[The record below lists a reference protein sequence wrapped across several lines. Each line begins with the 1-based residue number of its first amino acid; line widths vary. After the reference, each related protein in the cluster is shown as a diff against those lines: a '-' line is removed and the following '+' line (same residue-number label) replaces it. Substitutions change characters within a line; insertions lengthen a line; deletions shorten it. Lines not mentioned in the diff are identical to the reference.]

1 MYIYI
6 SADPSHLQGERVRE
20 KVVLRRLVVVVGV
33 LVLVLAVVVV
43 VVVLVVVVVVVV
55 AVVVLVLV
63 LALVVVAPLLFLVAD
78 VCCSCCCWSFSSCCS
93 FGFGFRFG
101 LWLLLLFFLLL
112 LLLLLLF
119 SSSLSNPATS
129 KADLL
134 IPRNAPAPRVS
145 VPPKAKAPE
154 STCRSASDI
163 AGSEEKYTHTF
174 PTQEQVT
181 TKPFF
186 LRSRPLDQ
194 GSAAGGVAP
203 LISFIWLFGLEVCTL
218 HSMCA
223 HGFSTHSIFISQ
235 LKCEWHPERPAIRAQ
250 VAALL
255 WLRGV
260 KAGPIWWLGNDGP
273 TPSLGAIAEGLTR
286 RPSGPVAVPVGRHW
300 SPITKWYGFAMFH
313 FRYEPWS
320 VLRRLGQNHRN

>member
-1 MYIYI
+1 MVNIYI
-6 SADPSHLQGERVRE
+6 RRPQPSAGVARPR
-20 KVVLRRLVVVVGV
+20 KVVLRRLVVVVG
-33 LVLVLAVVVV
+33 VLVLAVVVV

-63 LALVVVAPLLFLVAD
+63 LVLALVVVAPLLFLVAV

-101 LWLLLLFFLLL
+101 LWLLLLLLLLLLFFFLLL

-203 LISFIWLFGLEVCTL
+203 LIVEWGPNQLNVLAHLFQ
-218 HSMCA
+218 
-223 HGFSTHSIFISQ
+223 IF
-235 LKCEWHPERPAIRAQ
+235 
-250 VAALL
+250 
-255 WLRGV
+255 
-260 KAGPIWWLGNDGP
+260 WW
-273 TPSLGAIAEGLTR
+273 
-286 RPSGPVAVPVGRHW
+286 
-300 SPITKWYGFAMFH
+300 
-313 FRYEPWS
+313 
-320 VLRRLGQNHRN
+320 

>member
-1 MYIYI
+1 MVNIYIYI

-43 VVVLVVVVVVVV
+43 VVVLVVAVV

-63 LALVVVAPLLFLVAD
+63 LALVVVVPLLFLVAVVC
-78 VCCSCCCWSFSSCCS
+78 VCCCCCWWWWWWLVCCCCSCCS

-101 LWLLLLFFLLL
+101 LWLLLLLLLLFLFLFLLLFLLLL

-203 LISFIWLFGLEVCTL
+203 LYIYEIWY
-218 HSMCA
+218 
-223 HGFSTHSIFISQ
+223 
-235 LKCEWHPERPAIRAQ
+235 AQ
-250 VAALL
+250 KFPGKINTSYDSDQYL
-255 WLRGV
+255 
-260 KAGPIWWLGNDGP
+260 D
-273 TPSLGAIAEGLTR
+273 
-286 RPSGPVAVPVGRHW
+286 
-300 SPITKWYGFAMFH
+300 
-313 FRYEPWS
+313 
-320 VLRRLGQNHRN
+320 

>member
-1 MYIYI
+1 M
-6 SADPSHLQGERVRE
+6 
-20 KVVLRRLVVVVGV
+20 
-33 LVLVLAVVVV
+33 
-43 VVVLVVVVVVVV
+43 
-55 AVVVLVLV
+55 
-63 LALVVVAPLLFLVAD
+63 
-78 VCCSCCCWSFSSCCS
+78 
-93 FGFGFRFG
+93 
-101 LWLLLLFFLLL
+101 

-203 LISFIWLFGLEVCTL
+203 LYYMINLYKNIYCTY
-218 HSMCA
+218 SMLREARKSYGSRTGVRECYGSA
-223 HGFSTHSIFISQ
+223 T
-235 LKCEWHPERPAIRAQ
+235 
-250 VAALL
+250 AAMAMQ
-255 WLRGV
+255 R
-260 KAGPIWWLGNDGP
+260 
-273 TPSLGAIAEGLTR
+273 E
-286 RPSGPVAVPVGRHW
+286 
-300 SPITKWYGFAMFH
+300 WYGSGMGVV
-313 FRYEPWS
+313 REWYGRGTGVVREW
-320 VLRRLGQNHRN
+320 

>member
-1 MYIYI
+1 MI
-6 SADPSHLQGERVRE
+6 
-20 KVVLRRLVVVVGV
+20 
-33 LVLVLAVVVV
+33 
-43 VVVLVVVVVVVV
+43 
-55 AVVVLVLV
+55 
-63 LALVVVAPLLFLVAD
+63 
-78 VCCSCCCWSFSSCCS
+78 FSSCCS

-101 LWLLLLFFLLL
+101 LWLLLLFFFFFLL

-203 LISFIWLFGLEVCTL
+203 LYIYIYEIWY
-218 HSMCA
+218 
-223 HGFSTHSIFISQ
+223 
-235 LKCEWHPERPAIRAQ
+235 AQ
-250 VAALL
+250 KFPGKINTSYDSDQYL
-255 WLRGV
+255 
-260 KAGPIWWLGNDGP
+260 D
-273 TPSLGAIAEGLTR
+273 
-286 RPSGPVAVPVGRHW
+286 
-300 SPITKWYGFAMFH
+300 
-313 FRYEPWS
+313 
-320 VLRRLGQNHRN
+320 

>member
-1 MYIYI
+1 MHV
-6 SADPSHLQGERVRE
+6 P
-20 KVVLRRLVVVVGV
+20 VVLDLVFV
-33 LVLVLAVVVV
+33 LVY
-43 VVVLVVVVVVVV
+43 
-55 AVVVLVLV
+55 
-63 LALVVVAPLLFLVAD
+63 
-78 VCCSCCCWSFSSCCS
+78 
-93 FGFGFRFG
+93 GFGLWLW
-101 LWLLLLFFLLL
+101 LWLLLLFFFLL

-203 LISFIWLFGLEVCTL
+203 LYVYI
-218 HSMCA
+218 
-223 HGFSTHSIFISQ
+223 
-235 LKCEWHPERPAIRAQ
+235 
-250 VAALL
+250 
-255 WLRGV
+255 
-260 KAGPIWWLGNDGP
+260 
-273 TPSLGAIAEGLTR
+273 
-286 RPSGPVAVPVGRHW
+286 
-300 SPITKWYGFAMFH
+300 
-313 FRYEPWS
+313 
-320 VLRRLGQNHRN
+320 

>member
-1 MYIYI
+1 M
-6 SADPSHLQGERVRE
+6 
-20 KVVLRRLVVVVGV
+20 
-33 LVLVLAVVVV
+33 
-43 VVVLVVVVVVVV
+43 
-55 AVVVLVLV
+55 
-63 LALVVVAPLLFLVAD
+63 
-78 VCCSCCCWSFSSCCS
+78 
-93 FGFGFRFG
+93 
-101 LWLLLLFFLLL
+101 LLFFLL

-203 LISFIWLFGLEVCTL
+203 LIWQVHMPIHLQ
-218 HSMCA
+218 
-223 HGFSTHSIFISQ
+223 SI
-235 LKCEWHPERPAIRAQ
+235 CPRNH
-250 VAALL
+250 VAAKKKNTVSLATACDWFCNSAEL
-255 WLRGV
+255 MRCLKDQAAMASL
-260 KAGPIWWLGNDGP
+260 KAVNLK
-273 TPSLGAIAEGLTR
+273 LT
-286 RPSGPVAVPVGRHW
+286 ALKK
-300 SPITKWYGFAMFH
+300 T
-313 FRYEPWS
+313 E
-320 VLRRLGQNHRN
+320 

>member
-1 MYIYI
+1 M
-6 SADPSHLQGERVRE
+6 L
-20 KVVLRRLVVVVGV
+20 
-33 LVLVLAVVVV
+33 
-43 VVVLVVVVVVVV
+43 
-55 AVVVLVLV
+55 
-63 LALVVVAPLLFLVAD
+63 
-78 VCCSCCCWSFSSCCS
+78 
-93 FGFGFRFG
+93 
-101 LWLLLLFFLLL
+101 FLLL

-181 TKPFF
+181 TKPLF

-203 LISFIWLFGLEVCTL
+203 LIRAPAPGPCP
-218 HSMCA
+218 
-223 HGFSTHSIFISQ
+223 
-235 LKCEWHPERPAIRAQ
+235 WHC
-250 VAALL
+250 
-255 WLRGV
+255 
-260 KAGPIWWLGNDGP
+260 
-273 TPSLGAIAEGLTR
+273 R
-286 RPSGPVAVPVGRHW
+286 RPSVVTEGYIRLPPLPPTHLVLTSARFRPTPGP
-300 SPITKWYGFAMFH
+300 
-313 FRYEPWS
+313 
-320 VLRRLGQNHRN
+320 RLSL